1 MKPVHIALSAVLM
14 LGGMSAA
21 YAQEG
26 PGQNKERPA
35 QEQRSQAP
43 ERGAERG
50 NAPQKAERGQSESK
64 SEGRRAADESS
75 SRKDRDDSKQAKQR
89 QSKDEDS
96 ADNRKSDDRASKK
109 SASDDDKSR
118 EKTRSSAKN
127 EGNDKSE
134 RKSADRSD
142 EKSDRND
149 SKRASKQ
156 NDDSERRAQKQDD
169 DKSSNAEKRAETK
182 SDRGDKKAANVELQG
197 EKKDRVRTAFR
208 DRSDVKERTNVDID
222 ISIGRRMPHDWHY
235 YPVPTAVIA
244 IVPEYRGYD
253 YVYVDDRYVIVEPD
267 TYDVVAIIDSSGNRT
282 YASGGGSGHCSRDIT
297 LSSDDRAYLLKSV
310 QMRNEVSVGGVSIG
324 WDVPST
330 VELRTFPDPV
340 VKRVSRLGSCRY
352 FIVDDQIAIVDP
364 NEHQVVVLIQ
374 D

>member
-26 PGQNKERPA
+26 PAQNKERPA
-35 QEQRSQAP
+35 QEQRSQAQ

-50 NAPQKAERGQSESK
+50 NAPERAERGQSEFK
-64 SEGRRAADESS
+64 GRRAADESS
-75 SRKDRDDSKQAKQR
+75 SRKDREDSKQAKQR

-96 ADNRKSDDRASKK
+96 ADNRRNDDRASKK
-109 SASDDDKSR
+109 SASDNDKSR
-118 EKTRSSAKN
+118 EKTRSSSK
-127 EGNDKSE
+127 EDNDKSE

-142 EKSDRND
+142 EKADRDD
-149 SKRASKQ
+149 SKRASKK

-169 DKSSNAEKRAETK
+169 DKADKGEKRADTK
-182 SDRGDKKAANVELQG
+182 SDRGEKKAANVELQG

-208 DRSDVKERTNVDID
+208 DRSDVKEHTDVDID
-222 ISIGRRMPHDWHY
+222 ISIGRQMPRDWHY
-235 YPVPTAVIA
+235 YPVPTAVVA
-244 IVPEYRGYD
+244 IVPEYRGYE

-267 TYDVVAIIDSSGNRT
+267 TYDVVAVIDSSGNRT
-282 YASGGGSGHCSRDIT
+282 YASGGGSGRCSQDIT
-297 LSSDDRAYLLKSV
+297 LSADDRAYLLRSV
-310 QMRNEVSVGGVSIG
+310 QMRNEVNVGGVSIG
-324 WDVPST
+324 WDVPSS

-340 VKRVSRLGSCRY
+340 LKRVSRLGSCRY